1 MDVWSS
7 TQKYS
12 GGIIH
17 TKFPFALHLCLPILR
32 FSDFEWL
39 YNELVNK
46 HGGYLIPVLPE
57 KNILTK
63 FNVETPDFTKD
74 R

>member
-1 MDVWSS
+1 MIDCS
-7 TQKYS
+7 
-12 GGIIH
+12 
-17 TKFPFALHLCLPILR
+17 LILR

-39 YNELVNK
+39 YNELANK
-46 HGGYLIPVLPE
+46 HGGYIIPVLPE
-57 KNILTK
+57 KNILAK